1 MARCPY
7 CGYENDKGAKFCMDC
22 GKPLASGERTRQE
35 NAQLVANTG
44 LMLGQA
50 ARRARLEAVY
60 EEDQL
65 IGTRTYNGVML
76 GVLLWGLLVNVLL
89 CFTVGD
95 VYRYV
100 NPVAFFIGYLVC
112 AVAGILIAGKSH
124 KPLVSF
130 LGYNLVV
137 IPFGLVI
144 STAVAVYGGIGSRV
158 VADAFLYTLLITAGM
173 GGAALAFPELFDKL
187 GGALLGTLIGM
198 VVCELLLLVFR
209 VDQSVTDWIAAGLFA
224 LYIGYDL
231 HRSQQFAK
239 TLDNAVDCALD
250 IYLDIANLFL
260 RLLRILSRKKD

>member
-1 MARCPY
+1 MLRCPY
-7 CGYENDKGAKFCMDC
+7 CGYENEDGAKFCMDC
-22 GKPLASGERTRQE
+22 GKPIASAARTRQE
-35 NAQLVANTG
+35 EAALVANTG
-44 LMLGQA
+44 LLLGQA

-65 IGTRTYNGVML
+65 IGARAYNGVML
-76 GVLLWGLLVNVLL
+76 GVLLCGLLVNVLL

-95 VYRYV
+95 VYRYI
-100 NPVAFFIGYLVC
+100 NPIAFFIGYLVC
-112 AVAGILIAGKSH
+112 AIAGTVIAGRSH

-144 STAVAVYGGIGSRV
+144 STAVAAYGGIGSRV
-158 VADAFLYTLLITAGM
+158 VADSFLYTLLITAGM
-173 GGAALAFPELFDKL
+173 GGAAMAFPALFDKL
-187 GGALLGTLIGM
+187 GGALLGVLIGL
-198 VVCELLLLVFR
+198 VVCELALLIFR
-209 VDQSVTDWIAAGLFA
+209 VNQNVTDWIAAGLFS

-260 RLLRILSRKKD
+260 RLLRLLSRKKD